1 MVKKTKEVDKKTNV
15 VETLKTEAKE
25 YYKGKNMVVR
35 YIILWFL
42 VILLAIQFILPHKKS
57 KSLENINAIISKNS
71 DVVDS
76 VDDTDNFY
84 YLWQIVNLKKLDVL
98 EKIRFDNAVHQ
109 ILSNDI
115 SYIYKISQLYLPMM
129 QEIFEEYDVP
139 TDLIYLSMVDA
150 ANPRWVLS
158 EFTRKQIWIMIDSD
172 VYEPFNLKK
181 STQAIAIYFN
191 SLYDELE
198 DWNLVALAY
207 GMDMWGDQLNAE
219 ILYQWTDE
227 FDELYVYSDE
237 YYMMMWYS
245 YIFQNLEDYIDVSD
259 IDLYDLDISTI
270 TVSEVKDLI
279 KWCKKNKQSYK
290 VIKELNPWILWNSLP
305 KWKREITILE

>member
-1 MVKKTKEVDKKTNV
+1 
-15 VETLKTEAKE
+15 
-25 YYKGKNMVVR
+25 
-35 YIILWFL
+35 
-42 VILLAIQFILPHKKS
+42 
-57 KSLENINAIISKNS
+57 
-71 DVVDS
+71 
-76 VDDTDNFY
+76 
-84 YLWQIVNLKKLDVL
+84 
-98 EKIRFDNAVHQ
+98 
-109 ILSNDI
+109 
-115 SYIYKISQLYLPMM
+115 
-129 QEIFEEYDVP
+129 
-139 TDLIYLSMVDA
+139 
-150 ANPRWVLS
+150 
-158 EFTRKQIWIMIDSD
+158 
-172 VYEPFNLKK
+172 
-181 STQAIAIYFN
+181 
-191 SLYDELE
+191 
-198 DWNLVALAY
+198 LVALAY